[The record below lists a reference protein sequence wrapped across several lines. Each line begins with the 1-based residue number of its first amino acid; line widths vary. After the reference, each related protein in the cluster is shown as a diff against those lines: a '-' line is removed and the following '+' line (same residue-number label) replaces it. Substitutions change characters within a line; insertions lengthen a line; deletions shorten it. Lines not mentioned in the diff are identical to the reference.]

1 MTLMEKMIIIMVI
14 GIWLA
19 IVILLRSCSK
29 MATSKK
35 EYYNALTE
43 KETKPMDMVSRVNIT
58 ASMLKLI
65 DTLVAIEIDNRMI
78 VMMLIK
84 TPYNMLQLDKD
95 IEVMSKRV
103 FTAINREL
111 FDDPNLCLNQDY
123 ILQFISTQISNKFI
137 QAMLTTNIQLYTE
150 KAEDDSNR

>member
-14 GIWLA
+14 GIW
-19 IVILLRSCSK
+19 ISVIFLLRSCSK

-43 KETKPMDMVSRVNIT
+43 KETKPMDMISRVNIT

-65 DTLVAIEIDNRMI
+65 DTLVAIEIDNRL
-78 VMMLIK
+78 VAMMLIK

-103 FTAINREL
+103 FDAINKEL
-111 FDDPNLCLNQDY
+111 FDDPDLCLNQDY
-123 ILQFISTQISNKFI
+123 IFQFISTQISNKFI
-137 QAMLTTNIQLYTE
+137 QTMLTTNIQLYTE

>member
-43 KETKPMDMVSRVNIT
+43 KETKPIDMVSRVNIT

-95 IEVMSKRV
+95 IELMAKRV
-103 FTAINREL
+103 FDAIDKEL
-111 FDDPNLCLNQDY
+111 FDDPDLCLNPDY

>member
-14 GIWLA
+14 GIW
-19 IVILLRSCSK
+19 ISVIFLLRSCSK

-43 KETKPMDMVSRVNIT
+43 KETKPIDMISRVNIT

-65 DTLVAIEIDNRMI
+65 DTLVAIEIDNRL
-78 VMMLIK
+78 VAMMLIK

-103 FTAINREL
+103 FDAINKEL
-111 FDDPNLCLNQDY
+111 FDDPDLCLNQDY
-123 ILQFISTQISNKFI
+123 IFQFISTQISNKFI
-137 QAMLTTNIQLYTE
+137 QTMLTTNIQLYTE

>member
-65 DTLVAIEIDNRMI
+65 DTLVAIEIDNRLVVMI
-78 VMMLIK
+78 LIK
-84 TPYNMLQLDKD
+84 NPYNMIQLDKD

-103 FTAINREL
+103 FDAINKEL

>member
-65 DTLVAIEIDNRMI
+65 DTLVAIEIDNRLI